1 LLLRLLFIL
10 LVSSKA
16 MALEVRLENT
26 IITLSG
32 KLDMPPAGMKDA
44 ETFLKMA
51 RDNPQVKTIHLE
63 NMPGGSVD
71 VADSIAKFVGLY
83 RLTTVVSG
91 TCASACT
98 RIFMMGDKRQFSNKL
113 PLNETYIGL
122 HGIMQGDKLID
133 YHDALHTRYLQQARL
148 LDPKILRVMPELKNN
163 EMVYLYH
170 PSLSKKAVGICKQD
184 YFKLKC
190 DFMEGNALSNSVITT
205 EELFKLK

>member
-1 LLLRLLFIL
+1 LLITPA
-10 LVSSKA
+10 S
-16 MALEVRLENT
+16 ALEVKLENT

-32 KLDMPPAGMKDA
+32 KLDMPPLGMLDA
-44 ETFLKMA
+44 EKFLKMA
-51 RDNPQVKTIHLE
+51 RNNPQVKTIHLE

-71 VADSIAKFVGLY
+71 VADAIAKFVGTY

-113 PLNETYIGL
+113 PLKDTFIGL
-122 HGIMQGDKLID
+122 HGITRGDKLIN
-133 YHDALHTRYLQQARL
+133 YHDALHTRYLQQARQ

-170 PSLSKKAVGICKQD
+170 PSLNKNAVGICKQD

-190 DFMEGNALSNSVITT
+190 DFMEGSALSNSVITT
-205 EELFKLK
+205 DELYKF